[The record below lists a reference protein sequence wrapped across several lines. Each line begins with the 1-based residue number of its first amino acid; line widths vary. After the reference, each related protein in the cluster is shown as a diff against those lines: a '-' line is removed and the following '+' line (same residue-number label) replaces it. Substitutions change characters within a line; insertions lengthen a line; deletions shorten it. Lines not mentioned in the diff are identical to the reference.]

1 MPGEPTLPA
10 RVPLLIVISGPSGVG
25 KDSVLHCMKERG
37 LPFHFVVTATSR
49 ERRPEEVDG
58 QDYIFVSR
66 QAFQAMVEAGEF
78 LEHALVYNQYKGI
91 PRQQVRQALASGE
104 DVVMRIDVQGAQTV
118 RRLCPQAVLIFLT
131 TRDEDE
137 LRRRLQNRRTESDE
151 ALRLRLATARDERA
165 ALPVFDYLVVN
176 ADGALE
182 QAVDTIEAV
191 IEAEH
196 HRVEP
201 RRVSL

>member
-1 MPGEPTLPA
+1 MPGEPSLPA

-66 QAFQAMVEAGEF
+66 EAFDAMIQAGEL
-78 LEHALVYNQYKGI
+78 LEHALVYNQFKGI

-118 RRLCPQAVLIFLT
+118 RRLCPEAVMIFLT

-137 LRRRLQNRRTESDE
+137 LRRRLQKRRTESEE

-165 ALPVFDYLVVN
+165 SLPVFDYLVIN
-176 ADGALE
+176 ADGALD
-182 QAVDTIEAV
+182 QTVDTIEA
-191 IEAEH
+191 IIDAEH

-201 RRVSL
+201 RRVNL

>member
-1 MPGEPTLPA
+1 MPGEPALPA

-58 QDYIFVSR
+58 RDYIFVSR
-66 QAFQAMVEAGEF
+66 QAFQEMVEAGEF

-118 RRLCPQAVLIFLT
+118 RRLCPEAVLIFLT

-137 LRRRLQNRRTESDE
+137 LRRRLQKRRTESDE

>member
-1 MPGEPTLPA
+1 LPGEPTLPA

-137 LRRRLQNRRTESDE
+137 LRRRLQKRRTESDE

>member
-1 MPGEPTLPA
+1 LPGEPALPA

-58 QDYIFVSR
+58 RDYIFVSR
-66 QAFQAMVEAGEF
+66 QAFQEMVEAGEF

-118 RRLCPQAVLIFLT
+118 RRLCPEAVLIFLT

-137 LRRRLQNRRTESDE
+137 LRRRLQKRRTESDE

>member
-1 MPGEPTLPA
+1 MPGEPALPA

-25 KDSVLHCMKERG
+25 KDLVLHCMKERG

-58 QDYIFVSR
+58 RDYIFVSR
-66 QAFQAMVEAGEF
+66 QAFQEMVEAGEF

-118 RRLCPQAVLIFLT
+118 RRLCPEAVLIFLT

-137 LRRRLQNRRTESDE
+137 LRRRLQKRRTESDE

-182 QAVDTIEAV
+182 WAVDTIEAV

>member
-1 MPGEPTLPA
+1 LPGEPTLPA

-66 QAFQAMVEAGEF
+66 QAFQAMVEGGEF

-118 RRLCPQAVLIFLT
+118 RRLCPEAVLIFLT

-137 LRRRLQNRRTESDE
+137 LRRRLQKRRTESDE